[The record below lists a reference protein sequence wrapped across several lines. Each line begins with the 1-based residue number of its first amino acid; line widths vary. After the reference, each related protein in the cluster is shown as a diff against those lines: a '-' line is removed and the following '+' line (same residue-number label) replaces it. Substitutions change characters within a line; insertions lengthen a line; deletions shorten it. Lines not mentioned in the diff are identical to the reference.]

1 MNLITERR
9 VIMEKEISI
18 FVENLARRNA
28 GNTQG
33 AWFTLP
39 VPFNTIAH
47 KIGLSENEEEW
58 IITDYEAPFNIGEYD
73 NINKLNRV
81 ATELDNVPDCLWEN
95 ARDLLDS
102 GIYESIE
109 DLVSDPER
117 VIYLPN
123 ISEDSD
129 LGSYLVEHNTWYDVP
144 DNLAGY
150 INTRKFGQDYRFST
164 DGFFAK
170 TGFFISA

>member
-1 MNLITERR
+1 
-9 VIMEKEISI
+9 MEKEISI

-28 GNTQG
+28 GNTKG

-39 VPFNTIAH
+39 VPFNTIAR
-47 KIGLSENEEEW
+47 KIGLSETEEEW
-58 IITDYEAPFNIGEYD
+58 IITDYEAPFDIGEYD
-73 NINKLNRV
+73 NINKLNRI
-81 ATELDNVPDCLWEN
+81 AAELDNIPDYLWEN
-95 ARDLLDS
+95 ARDLLSS
-102 GIYESIE
+102 GIYENIE
-109 DLVSDPER
+109 DFVNDPER

-123 ISEDSD
+123 ILEDND

-144 DNLAGY
+144 DNLASY